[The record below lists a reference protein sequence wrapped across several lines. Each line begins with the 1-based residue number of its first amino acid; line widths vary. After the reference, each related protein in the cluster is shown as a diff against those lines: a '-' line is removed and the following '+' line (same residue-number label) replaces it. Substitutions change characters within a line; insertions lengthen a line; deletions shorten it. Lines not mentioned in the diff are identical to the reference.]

1 MKQREGLM
9 IFSDP
14 NFSLRVTY
22 VFCAALM
29 PFFVTACSG
38 SGSSDASTP
47 ATGASNLP
55 VSTTTTPATSPTQAA
70 YTPII
75 DNEDLSAG
83 LKGIDANNNG
93 IRDDI
98 DRLIALKYAQTPAMK
113 KAAEQKARALQ
124 QAMEATTKVQA
135 RIAGNEIM
143 RAGKCTFKVMPRN
156 TEAEWKMQQQMSK
169 EIVSLTGN
177 TKERYIAYWNG
188 EKLAG
193 GMVFRQPEEP
203 VCD

>member
-1 MKQREGLM
+1 MTTPQSQLLKIIQAYVVA
-9 IFSDP
+9 FA
-14 NFSLRVTY
+14 SLSLV
-22 VFCAALM
+22 
-29 PFFVTACSG
+29 ACSG
-38 SGSSDASTP
+38 QDTSTP
-47 ATGASNLP
+47 
-55 VSTTTTPATSPTQAA
+55 VTTTTTTTVSTSA

-98 DRLIALKYAQTPAMK
+98 DRLIALRYAQTPAMK

-124 QAMEATTKVQA
+124 KNVEAATQVQA
-135 RIAGNEIM
+135 RIAGNEIS
-143 RAGKCTFKVMPRN
+143 RSTDCIYKVFPKSLDTTSDVRIRL
-156 TEAEWKMQQQMSK
+156 SK
-169 EIVSLTGN
+169 EIEALTAN
-177 TKERYIAYWNG
+177 TRERYIAYWNAN
-188 EKLAG
+188 KLMG